1 MPGWPPD
8 TAHAMLLKA
17 PDATHIFEGIDLA
30 GSMRELTPDRV
41 VLAHDLVEAGITV
54 PSFYAGDLLCPAG
67 KTPLYLGQPVAL
79 LIWNDFARFA
89 VAKHDAPVRA
99 RRLSFRRRNRPGSGG
114 ALRGRALRARCRP
127 VAG

>member
-17 PDATHIFEGIDLA
+17 PDATHILQGIDLA
-30 GSMRELTPDRV
+30 GLDAELAPDRV

-54 PSFYAGDLLCPAG
+54 PEFYAGDFLCPAG

-79 LIWNDFARFA
+79 LI
-89 VAKHDAPVRA
+89 
-99 RRLSFRRRNRPGSGG
+99 
-114 ALRGRALRARCRP
+114 C
-127 VAG
+127 